1 MNQWFMILVKKP
13 TVNRKT
19 NIQTLRCLRQDLRRL
34 LEDLERSLGAVYGRG
49 SLIKGNVYEMSRK
62 CGKPSCASS
71 RGELHRSM
79 ALSWSHRGKIGL
91 LSIPPERL
99 LELREKSEE
108 YLRVRG
114 TRARVSVICK
124 EMLTVMDQMEKLR
137 MEDP

>member
-1 MNQWFMILVKKP
+1 MNLYAINIYNMQ
-13 TVNRKT
+13 RKT
-19 NIQTLRCLRQDLRRL
+19 SIQTLRRLRQDLRRL
-34 LEDLERSLGAVYGRG
+34 LADMERSLEAVYGR
-49 SLIKGNVYEMSRK
+49 SPLIKGNVYEMSRK
-62 CGKPSCASS
+62 CGKPSCACS

-79 ALSWSHRGKIGL
+79 ALSWSHLGKTRL

-114 TRARVSVICK
+114 ARARVSVICK

-137 MEDP
+137 MEET